1 MQVSLRSLSSL
12 LALSQLSLK
21 SSSVLAQLSLFHFV
35 GLPKIN
41 RLVKGQQLLK
51 RNPRDP
57 DCCYYLHCANYD
69 YPVTPDPK
77 NDELNAED
85 FKNYYEGK
93 PLMEQIHLI
102 PSVTFP
108 NLQQPENNSR
118 ILEQL
123 KSKHQVRGKY
133 KEKKYIIEKKNVHAG
148 CVRLGR

>member
-1 MQVSLRSLSSL
+1 MII
-12 LALSQLSLK
+12 
-21 SSSVLAQLSLFHFV
+21 LF
-35 GLPKIN
+35 P
-41 RLVKGQQLLK
+41 GQQLLK

-123 KSKHQVRGKY
+123 KSKHQVREKY
-133 KEKKYIIEKKNVHAG
+133 KENKTQYF
-148 CVRLGR
+148 RLRLYDSELNALTAL

>member
-1 MQVSLRSLSSL
+1 MESSL
-12 LALSQLSLK
+12 L
-21 SSSVLAQLSLFHFV
+21 
-35 GLPKIN
+35 PCWE
-41 RLVKGQQLLK
+41 LVRFENNLLEIILNNNHNVFKGQQLLK
-51 RNPRDP
+51 RNPQDP
-57 DCCYYLHCANYD
+57 DCCYYLHCANYN

-123 KSKHQVRGKY
+123 KSKHQVRADTVVASKTCRPFSYNFEAFLNKSAKY
-133 KEKKYIIEKKNVHAG
+133 
-148 CVRLGR
+148 